1 MSGLMNLI
9 TVMGARGRCGF
20 EVVEVVKAEIGE
32 ERLEK
37 LRSLIGGTSIPLL
50 AIE

>member
-1 MSGLMNLI
+1 MSGLMNLK

-32 ERLEK
+32 
-37 LRSLIGGTSIPLL
+37 
-50 AIE
+50 